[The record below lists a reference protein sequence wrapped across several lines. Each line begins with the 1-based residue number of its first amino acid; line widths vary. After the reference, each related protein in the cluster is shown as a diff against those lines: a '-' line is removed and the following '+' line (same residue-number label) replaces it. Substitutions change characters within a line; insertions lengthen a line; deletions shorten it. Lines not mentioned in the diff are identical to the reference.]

1 VKVFFDTSVLLAAML
16 EEHESHRRAFSALE
30 RVHSGRDEGL
40 IGAHTLAELYSAL
53 TRMPAPF
60 RHSPNEAL
68 LSIEENVLKH
78 FRIVTLSGS
87 DYVELIREAASRG
100 IQGGTT
106 YDALLLRTAVKADA
120 NRILTL
126 NLKHFH
132 AVAAGKV
139 AELLFAP

>member
-1 VKVFFDTSVLLAAML
+1 MKVFFDTSVLLAAVL
-16 EEHESHRRAFSALE
+16 EEHESHGRAFAALE
-30 RVHSGRDEGL
+30 RVHLGKDGGL

-78 FRIVTLSGS
+78 FQIVTLSGS
-87 DYVELIREAASRG
+87 DYVEVIQNAASRG

-106 YDALLLRTAVKADA
+106 YDALLLRTATKANA
-120 NRILTL
+120 GRILTL
-126 NLKHFH
+126 NLKHFQ

-139 AELLFAP
+139 AELLHAP